1 MRVMHVNPEE
11 AVRAMRDINARY
23 AVAMHWGTFRHTDE
37 LLDEPP
43 RKLAAALE
51 SAGVAPQRFFVMQH
65 GETRKLDFLMNA
77 TEDDATR

>member
-1 MRVMHVNPEE
+1 
-11 AVRAMRDINARY
+11 
-23 AVAMHWGTFRHTDE
+23 MHWGTFRHTDE

-51 SAGVAPQRFFVMQH
+51 NAGVAPQRFFVMQH